1 LYLSISDRKKK
12 EKKSQKKSISSL
24 HVAKKKKNP
33 NNQKKKKKKLLW
45 SPLIKLPGSIPAG
58 LHFLFGRG
66 TNLNL
71 DLKISKTNAINLH
84 PINIPCD
91 WGHWIKSTGK
101 NFFVKLF

>member
-1 LYLSISDRKKK
+1 LEKEGKKIPT
-12 EKKSQKKSISSL
+12 KKVL
-24 HVAKKKKNP
+24 VHYTL
-33 NNQKKKKKKLLW
+33 QKKKKLW
-45 SPLIKLPGSIPAG
+45 SPLIKLPGSIPAS

-91 WGHWIKSTGK
+91 WGHWIKSTGN